1 MNRILNIVSLFAS
14 VVLVVLSSPPLSHGH
29 WDKPYIAFAVPLT
42 ALAVWSM
49 FKQD

>member
-14 VVLVVLSSPPLSHGH
+14 LVLVALSSPPLSHGR
-29 WDKPYIAFAVPLT
+29 WDKPYIAYTVPFI

-49 FKQD
+49 FKEN